1 MKKTKIIL
9 GGYLIMKTKQFQV
22 ENLVFRAFGQMGDDL
37 GDLLYNE
44 EAINS
49 CLCKNTDVEIYNNFL
64 TEELDSILAE
74 SYKQLLIKI
83 KLTLNGCKNI
93 YEEGAPRESVYIL

>member
-1 MKKTKIIL
+1 
-9 GGYLIMKTKQFQV
+9 MKTKQIQV

-37 GDLLYNE
+37 GDLLYDE

-49 CLCKNTDVEIYNNFL
+49 CLCKNTDVEIYNDFL

-74 SYKQLLIKI
+74 SYKQLLSKI
-83 KLTLNGCKNI
+83 KLTLNSYNDIC
-93 YEEGAPRESVYIL
+93 EEDEPRERIYSL

>member
-1 MKKTKIIL
+1 MT
-9 GGYLIMKTKQFQV
+9 TKQNQVKKQNQV

-37 GDLLYNE
+37 GDLLYDE

-49 CLCKNTDVEIYNNFL
+49 SLCKNTDVEIYNDFL

-74 SYKQLLIKI
+74 TYKQLLIKI
-83 KLTLNGCKNI
+83 KLSLNSYKNI
-93 YEEGAPRESVYIL
+93 YQEDVSRERVYIL